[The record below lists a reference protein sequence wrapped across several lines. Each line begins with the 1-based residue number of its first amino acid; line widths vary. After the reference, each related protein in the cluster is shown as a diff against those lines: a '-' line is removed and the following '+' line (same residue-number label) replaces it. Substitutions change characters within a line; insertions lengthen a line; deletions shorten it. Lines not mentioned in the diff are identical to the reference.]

1 LRYLHPLILIA
12 RTDNYSCVKVD
23 RMESQTFCCPV
34 CSRELNRE
42 MITSPDAIDESLH
55 PLLAV
60 NMHRWEPGKEICIDC
75 IRRYSRLHDEL
86 SAAFPNFAEQ
96 ELKVLPT
103 PMRLD
108 APDELRGRGVT
119 IAFLDS
125 GFYAHPDLAQP
136 HNRIV
141 KYANLVERAK
151 PADLTTPQISS
162 WHGMMTSVVA
172 AGNGFLSGGL
182 YRGIASEANV
192 VLVKVG
198 VSSRVRHLDITRGI
212 RWVIRHRHEFNIRI
226 VNISAGGDYEASYL
240 TDELSQAV
248 EDATRAG
255 LVVVAA
261 AGNSGHLRDHPV
273 LPPASAPS
281 AITVGGLDDK
291 NNLDFADNDMY
302 RSSYGPTI
310 DGLQKP
316 EVIAPGIWIAAPI
329 LPGTPTAEQATLLS
343 ELEHAGD
350 GDLREI
356 IKRHPGVDEDLDH
369 AAQLAPYLLHNIVW
383 MKIRDNNVI
392 SGHYK
397 HVDGTSFAAP
407 IVSSIAAQMLE
418 AVPDLKPREVKLA
431 LIRTAVRLP
440 HVKVDLQG
448 WGIVN
453 PRAAIAAAAE
463 MGGEGYHPAP
473 QR

>member
-1 LRYLHPLILIA
+1 
-12 RTDNYSCVKVD
+12 
-23 RMESQTFCCPV
+23 MESISVYCPV
-34 CSRELNRE
+34 CRRQVDLNTIANPE
-42 MITSPDAIDESLH
+42 AVNESLH

-60 NMHRWEPGKEICIDC
+60 NMHAWQPGRQICFDCID
-75 IRRYSRLHDEL
+75 RYSRLHDEL
-86 SAAFPNFAEQ
+86 SAAFPEFADQ
-96 ELKVLPT
+96 ELKVVPT

-108 APDELRGRGVT
+108 APDEFRGRGVT

-125 GFYAHPDLAQP
+125 GFYAHPDLVKP
-136 HNRIV
+136 RNRIL
-141 KYANLVERAK
+141 KYASLVQRPK
-151 PADLTTPQISS
+151 TSDLTTPQVSS

-182 YRGIASEANV
+182 YRGIASEADV

-198 VSSRVRHLDITRGI
+198 MSARVRHQDIARGI
-212 RWVIRHRHEFNIRI
+212 RWVIRHREEFKIRI

-255 LVVVAA
+255 LLVVAA
-261 AGNSGHLRDHPV
+261 VGNSGHLPFHPV

-281 AITVGGLDDK
+281 AIAVGGLDDK
-291 NNLDFADNDMY
+291 NNLDFSDNDMY

-343 ELEHAGD
+343 ELEHAPD
-350 GDLREI
+350 SELREI
-356 IKRHPGVDEDLDH
+356 IARHPGIDQDLDH
-369 AAQLAPYLLHNIVW
+369 ATDLASYLLRQVVW
-383 MKIRDNNVI
+383 IKIRDNNVI

-418 AVPDLKPREVKLA
+418 AAPDLKPHEVKLA
-431 LIRTAVRLP
+431 LIRTAVRLA
-440 HVKVDLQG
+440 HVEVDRQG

-453 PRAAIAAAAE
+453 PRAAVAAAVSVKSASR
-463 MGGEGYHPAP
+463 PAKEP
-473 QR
+473 H

>member
-1 LRYLHPLILIA
+1 MGSNTSY
-12 RTDNYSCVKVD
+12 
-23 RMESQTFCCPV
+23 CPV
-34 CSRELNRE
+34 CRREVDHQF
-42 MITSPDAIDESLH
+42 MVTSEDVDASLH

-60 NMHRWEPGKEICIDC
+60 NMHAWEPGKQICRNC
-75 IRRYSRLHDEL
+75 VTRYSRLHDEL
-86 SAAFPNFAEQ
+86 TAAFPEFAEQ

-108 APDELRGRGVT
+108 APDEFCGRGAT

-136 HNRIV
+136 RNRIL
-141 KYANLVERAK
+141 KYVNLVERTK
-151 PADLTTPQISS
+151 PADLTTPQVSS

-198 VSSRVRHLDITRGI
+198 MSARVRHQDIARGI
-212 RWVIRHRHEFNIRI
+212 RWAIRHKEEFKIRI
-226 VNISAGGDYEASYL
+226 INISAGGDYEASYL
-240 TDELSQAV
+240 TDELSQAA

-255 LVVVAA
+255 LLVVAA
-261 AGNSGHLRDHPV
+261 AGNSGHLPDHPV

-281 AITVGGLDDK
+281 VIAVGGLDDK
-291 NNLDFADNDMY
+291 NNLDFADNEMY

-316 EVIAPGIWIAAPI
+316 EIIAPGIWIAAPI
-329 LPGTPTAEQATLLS
+329 LPGTPTAEQAKLLS
-343 ELEHAGD
+343 ELEHASD
-350 GDLREI
+350 SELRDI
-356 IKRHPGVDEDLDH
+356 IKQNAGIDEDLDH
-369 AAQLAPYLLHNIVW
+369 ASELAPYLLRQVTW
-383 MKIRDNNVI
+383 LKIRDNNVI

-407 IVSSIAAQMLE
+407 IVSSIAAQILE
-418 AVPDLKPREVKLA
+418 AAPELQPRHVKLA
-431 LIRTAVRLP
+431 LIKTAVRLAD
-440 HVKVDLQG
+440 VQVDRQG
-448 WGIVN
+448 WGMVN
-453 PRAAIAAAAE
+453 PRAAIAEAMATRDKSSSKRE
-463 MGGEGYHPAP
+463 
-473 QR
+473 R

>member
-1 LRYLHPLILIA
+1 MQSH
-12 RTDNYSCVKVD
+12 TDYCPACRREVGRDTIVTSDAVD
-23 RMESQTFCCPV
+23 
-34 CSRELNRE
+34 
-42 MITSPDAIDESLH
+42 DSLH

-60 NMHRWEPGKEICIDC
+60 NMHAWEPGNQICTDC

-86 SAAFPNFAEQ
+86 CAAFPQFAEQ
-96 ELKVLPT
+96 ELKVVPT

-108 APDELRGRGVT
+108 APDEVRGRGVT

-125 GFYAHPDLAQP
+125 GFYAHPDLALP
-136 HNRIV
+136 HNRV
-141 KYANLVERAK
+141 LKYVNLVERAK
-151 PADLTTPQISS
+151 PSDLTTPQASS

-172 AGNGFLSGGL
+172 AGNGYLSGGL
-182 YRGIASEANV
+182 YRGIASEANL

-198 VSSRVRHLDITRGI
+198 ISSRVRHSDIARGL
-212 RWVIRHRHEFNIRI
+212 RWVIRHREELNIRI

-240 TDELSQAV
+240 SDELSRLA

-255 LVVVAA
+255 LLVVAA
-261 AGNSGHLRDHPV
+261 VGNSGHLANHPV

-281 AITVGGLDDK
+281 VMAVGGLDDK
-291 NNLDFADNDMY
+291 NNLDFGDNTMY

-329 LPGTPTAEQATLLS
+329 LPGTPTADQATLLS
-343 ELEHAGD
+343 QLENAAD
-350 GDLREI
+350 PELREI
-356 IKRHPGVDEDLDH
+356 IRQHPGVDEDLDH
-369 AAQLAPYLLHNIVW
+369 ATELAPYLLRQVVW
-383 MKIRDNNVI
+383 IKIRDNNVI

-418 AVPDLKPREVKLA
+418 AVPDLKPHEIKLA

-440 HVKVDLQG
+440 HVEVDRQG
-448 WGIVN
+448 WGMVN
-453 PRAAIAAAAE
+453 PRAAIAAAMA
-463 MGGEGYHPAP
+463 MRGAGHHPVSP
-473 QR
+473 H

>member
-1 LRYLHPLILIA
+1 MNSEA
-12 RTDNYSCVKVD
+12 VD
-23 RMESQTFCCPV
+23 S
-34 CSRELNRE
+34 
-42 MITSPDAIDESLH
+42 SLH

-60 NMHRWEPGKEICIDC
+60 NMHAWEPGKQICHDC
-75 IRRYSRLHDEL
+75 VTRYSRLHDEL
-86 SAAFPNFAEQ
+86 TAAYPQFAEQ

-108 APDELRGRGVT
+108 APDEFRGRGAT

-136 HNRIV
+136 QNRIL
-141 KYANLVERAK
+141 KYVNLVERART
-151 PADLTTPQISS
+151 ADLTTPQVSS

-172 AGNGFLSGGL
+172 AGNGYLSEGL

-198 VSSRVRHLDITRGI
+198 MSARVRHQDIARGI
-212 RWVIRHRHEFNIRI
+212 RWVIRHKEEFKIRI
-226 VNISAGGDYEASYL
+226 INISAGGDYEASYL
-240 TDELSQAV
+240 NDELSQAA

-255 LVVVAA
+255 LLVVAA
-261 AGNSGHLRDHPV
+261 VGNSGHLPHHPV

-281 AITVGGLDDK
+281 VIAVGGLDDK
-291 NNLDFADNDMY
+291 NNLDFSDNDMY

-316 EVIAPGIWIAAPI
+316 EIIAPGIWIAAPI
-329 LPGTPTAEQATLLS
+329 LPGTPTGKQATLLA
-343 ELEHAGD
+343 ELEHASD
-350 GDLREI
+350 SELRGI
-356 IKRHPGVDEDLDH
+356 IKRNSGVDEDLDH
-369 AAQLAPYLLHNIVW
+369 AIELAPYLLRQVTW
-383 MKIRDNNVI
+383 VKIRDNNVI

-407 IVSSIAAQMLE
+407 IVSSVAAQILE
-418 AVPDLKPREVKLA
+418 AVPDIKPHEVKLA
-431 LIRTAVRLP
+431 LLKTAVRLD
-440 HVKVDLQG
+440 HVQVDRQG

-453 PRAAIAAAAE
+453 PRAAIAEAMSLRAKGAS
-463 MGGEGYHPAP
+463 
-473 QR
+473 